1 MGTYLSAKE
10 TTQNIVANA
19 EVILNAVTEVG
30 GGVPVHF
37 KFDFVTLFQSTS
49 CAYDNFLQVRGSGR
63 LKFLLKSF
71 LDLNNALSG
80 GSKTQ

>member
-19 EVILNAVTEVG
+19 EVILNAVTEVSG
-30 GGVPVHF
+30 GAPVHF
-37 KFDFVTLFQSTS
+37 KFDFVTLFKSTF
-49 CAYDNFLQVRGSGR
+49 CACDNFLQVRGSGR